1 MNLNKLNKDQLIN
14 KVQELK
20 TETEINKNKSLFSI
34 LIEYIIN
41 YKNWLFKLT
50 VISFFFK
57 IIRKYSLFSKLF
69 RIISSFFMFIF
80 GISLYDIYGLDL
92 FSNILE
98 SIRSSWVYDWFS
110 TLLSH
115 HEEIKEIKENKTK

>member
-1 MNLNKLNKDQLIN
+1 
-14 KVQELK
+14 
-20 TETEINKNKSLFSI
+20 
-34 LIEYIIN
+34 
-41 YKNWLFKLT
+41 

>member
-41 YKNWLFKLT
+41 YKN
-50 VISFFFK
+50 
-57 IIRKYSLFSKLF
+57 
-69 RIISSFFMFIF
+69 
-80 GISLYDIYGLDL
+80 
-92 FSNILE
+92 
-98 SIRSSWVYDWFS
+98 
-110 TLLSH
+110 
-115 HEEIKEIKENKTK
+115 